1 MSSLRRLITA
11 VIIVLTVALQST
23 VVAQWNL
30 PGATPDIVLVVV
42 SAFAV
47 RHAPARAAIIGF
59 LAGLLLDATPPAT
72 GLLGLNA
79 LAFVIIAFAA
89 SQLRTDL
96 QRSPFGPLAFIGA
109 ASAAS
114 VIVRSALSG
123 LLGATTVPWSQLPV
137 AALSQAFYCALLA
150 TIVVPIVRA
159 LLGVLMP
166 APVEVIRR

>member
-1 MSSLRRLITA
+1 MNNLRRLLTA

-23 VVAQWNL
+23 VVARWNL
-30 PGATPDIVLVVV
+30 PGATPDVVLVVV

-47 RHAPARAAIIGF
+47 RHAPARAAVIGF

-72 GLLGLNA
+72 GLLGLHA
-79 LAFVIIAFAA
+79 LALALAGFTA
-89 SQLRTDL
+89 SQLRSDL
-96 QRSPFGPLAFIGA
+96 QRSPFGPLAFVAAAGA
-109 ASAAS
+109 AS
-114 VIVRSALSG
+114 VLLRSALSA
-123 LLGATTVPWSQLPV
+123 LLGASTLSWSQLPV